1 MLDWA
6 GHFPPTWTMA
16 HWSGGSTASPPPE
29 HLRSLKRTA
38 QVHQELKRKG
48 VTLTLLWEE
57 YRAAMGDVA
66 FQDTARSD
74 VSRAFASSTDET
86 TAFSTRGLLGEKNS
100 GEPLSSPEFFGTL
113 LIWP

>member
-6 GHFPPTWTMA
+6 GHFPPIRTMA

-57 YRAAMGDVA
+57 YRADLGDAA

-86 TAFSTRGLLGEKNS
+86 TAFQSGVCWAKKTLGS
-100 GEPLSSPEFFGTL
+100 H
-113 LIWP
+113 